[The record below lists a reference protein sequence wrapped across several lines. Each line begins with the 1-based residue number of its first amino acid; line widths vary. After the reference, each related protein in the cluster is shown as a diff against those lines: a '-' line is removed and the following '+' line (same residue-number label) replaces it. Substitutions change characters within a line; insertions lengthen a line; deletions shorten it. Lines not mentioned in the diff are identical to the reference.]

1 MSHADTIYAL
11 SSAQGRAGV
20 AVFRVS
26 GSNAKFAIERIAG
39 ITPKARIATFAKLKD
54 AKGEQIDEAVVLYFA
69 GPASFTGEDVAEF
82 QVHGGRAVINALQ
95 ETLSAYGCRM
105 AEAGEFTRRAFENG
119 KLDLSEAEGVADIID
134 AETQMQRVQALKQM
148 GGALSTLTQGWR
160 EKLLRILAH
169 LEADID
175 FPDEDLPS
183 HIVKERI
190 TQLEQLNKDI
200 AAHLADNRRGERLRD
215 GFSIAVLGAPN
226 AGKSSLINAL
236 AQRDAAIVSARAG
249 TTRDIIEV
257 HLDVAGYPVILADT
271 AGLRDTSDEIE
282 GEGIKRALKRA
293 QDADLNIVL
302 FDASEAPDAQS
313 LALLNEKSFAVVN
326 KVDLAQTIPLPLREG
341 LGEGYTNPF
350 HISATTGKGLPE
362 LLDAIALRLKNMLD
376 AQASAPLTRARHREA
391 LTHCQQHLQR
401 ALDAYN
407 NHQPPELVGE
417 DIRLATRALARITG
431 AVDVD
436 DILDIIFREFCIG
449 K

>member
-1 MSHADTIYAL
+1 MSMHASSDTIYAL

-39 ITPKARIATFAKLKD
+39 VSPKARVATFAKLKTPS
-54 AKGEQIDEAVVLYFA
+54 GEAIDEAVVLYFA

-82 QVHGGRAVINALQ
+82 QIHGGRAVIAALQ
-95 ETLSAYGCRM
+95 ETLSRLGCRL
-105 AEAGEFTRRAFENG
+105 AEPGEFTRRAFENG
-119 KLDLSEAEGVADIID
+119 KLDLTQAEGVADIIE

-148 GGALSTLTQGWR
+148 GGALSSLTQSWR

-175 FPDEDLPS
+175 FPDEDLPP
-183 HIVKERI
+183 HIVQSR
-190 TQLEQLNKDI
+190 LETLRQLNKEI

-257 HLDVAGYPVILADT
+257 HLDVAGIPVILADT
-271 AGLRDTSDEIE
+271 AGLRETHDEIE
-282 GEGIKRALKRA
+282 EEGIKRALKRA
-293 QDADLNIVL
+293 NDADLTIVM
-302 FDASEAPDAQS
+302 FDATTTPDGQS
-313 LALLNEKSFAVVN
+313 LALLNDKSIAVVN
-326 KVDLAQTIPLPLREG
+326 KVDEATPPSSALLPK
-341 LGEGYTNPF
+341 PF
-350 HISATTGKGLPE
+350 YISAKTGKGIAE
-362 LLDAIALRLKNMLD
+362 LLDALAKRLKNIVENQV
-376 AQASAPLTRARHREA
+376 AAPLTRARHREA

-401 ALDAYN
+401 AINAYDTGKA
-407 NHQPPELVGE
+407 PELVGE

>member
-1 MSHADTIYAL
+1 MSSHASSDTIYAL

-26 GSNAKFAIERIAG
+26 GTNAKFAIERMAG
-39 ITPKARIATFAKLKD
+39 VSPKARIATFAKLKN
-54 AKGEQIDEAVVLYFA
+54 AQNELIDEAVVLYFK

-95 ETLSAYGCRM
+95 ETLSGYGCRL
-105 AEAGEFTRRAFENG
+105 AEPGEFTRRAFENG
-119 KLDLSEAEGVADIID
+119 KLDLTQAEGIADIID

-148 GGALSTLTQGWR
+148 GGALATITQNWR

-175 FPDEDLPS
+175 FPDEDLPP
-183 HIVKERI
+183 HIVQQRI
-190 TQLEQLNKDI
+190 AQLTELNKEI
-200 AAHLADNRRGERLRD
+200 TAHLSDNRRGERLRD

-271 AGLRDTSDEIE
+271 AGLRDTNDEIE
-282 GEGIKRALKRA
+282 GEGIKRALQRA
-293 QDADLNIVL
+293 READLNIVL
-302 FDASEAPDAQS
+302 FDASTLPDAQS
-313 LALLNEKSFAVVN
+313 LALLNDKSFAVVN
-326 KVDLAQTIPLPLREG
+326 KADIATPQHAQIK
-341 LGEGYTNPF
+341 NPF
-350 HISATTGKGLPE
+350 YISAKTGTGIAE
-362 LLDAIALRLKNMLD
+362 LLNAIAKRLNEMLEN
-376 AQASAPLTRARHREA
+376 QVTAPLTRARHREA

-401 ALDAYN
+401 ALNAYHGN
-407 NHQPPELVGE
+407 KAPELVGE